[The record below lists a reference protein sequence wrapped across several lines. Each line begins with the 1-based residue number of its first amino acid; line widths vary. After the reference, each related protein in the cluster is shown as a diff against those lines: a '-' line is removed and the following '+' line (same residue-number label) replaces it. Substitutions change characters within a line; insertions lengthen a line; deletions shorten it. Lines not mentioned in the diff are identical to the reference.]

1 MLRTILTA
9 LIWLL
14 SVYVAVWGVLTDCGL
29 SVEVGNSILE
39 IPSASFSWIGNC
51 QVLGQLIWCKRWSSQ
66 FVLA

>member
-14 SVYVAVWGVLTDCGL
+14 SVYVAVWGVLTDGGL

-39 IPSASFSWIGNC
+39 ISLVILVG
-51 QVLGQLIWCKRWSSQ
+51 
-66 FVLA
+66 